1 MKKGAVNVIVIVA
14 ILFASVKSF
23 CCAQSVLEFDIIT
36 PTKFSLLIEQ
46 MVIDKKITYID
57 ACLEYCKEKEIEPNS
72 VGRLV
77 NKSLKQKI
85 QMEAEALHFL
95 PKTNSLPV

>member
-1 MKKGAVNVIVIVA
+1 MTFEIFYSIIEPMNNNE
-14 ILFASVKSF
+14 L
-23 CCAQSVLEFDIIT
+23 DIIT

-46 MVIDKKITYID
+46 MVQTKHISYMD

-72 VGRLV
+72 IARLV
-77 NKSLKQKI
+77 NKVLKQKI
-85 QMEAEALHFL
+85 QMEAEALHYL

>member
-1 MKKGAVNVIVIVA
+1 MTFEFFYNIIV
-14 ILFASVKSF
+14 LMNNNE
-23 CCAQSVLEFDIIT
+23 LDIIT

-46 MVIDKKITYID
+46 MVQTKHISYME

-72 VGRLV
+72 IARLV
-77 NKSLKQKI
+77 NKALKQKI
-85 QMEAEALHFL
+85 QMEAEELHFL

>member
-1 MKKGAVNVIVIVA
+1 MNNNE
-14 ILFASVKSF
+14 L
-23 CCAQSVLEFDIIT
+23 DIIT

-46 MVIDKKITYID
+46 MVQTKNITYMD

-72 VGRLV
+72 IARLV

-85 QMEAEALHFL
+85 QMEAEELHFL

>member
-1 MKKGAVNVIVIVA
+1 MDNEKYN
-14 ILFASVKSF
+14 FTNNMD
-23 CCAQSVLEFDIIT
+23 FDIIT

-46 MVIDKKITYID
+46 MVLNKKIPYID

-85 QMEAEALHFL
+85 QMEAEQLHFL

>member
-1 MKKGAVNVIVIVA
+1 MNKNTE
-14 ILFASVKSF
+14 L
-23 CCAQSVLEFDIIT
+23 DIIT

-46 MVIDKKITYID
+46 IVQTKNISYMD

-72 VGRLV
+72 IARLV

-85 QMEAEALHFL
+85 QMEAEELHFL

>member
-1 MKKGAVNVIVIVA
+1 MNKNTDTE
-14 ILFASVKSF
+14 L
-23 CCAQSVLEFDIIT
+23 DIIT
-36 PTKFSLLIEQ
+36 PTKFSLLIESIVQ
-46 MVIDKKITYID
+46 TKNISYMD

-72 VGRLV
+72 IARLV

-85 QMEAEALHFL
+85 QMEAEQLHFL

>member
-1 MKKGAVNVIVIVA
+1 MNNSE
-14 ILFASVKSF
+14 L
-23 CCAQSVLEFDIIT
+23 DIIT

-46 MVIDKKITYID
+46 KVQTKKMTYMD
-57 ACLEYCKEKEIEPNS
+57 ACLEYCKNKEIEPNS
-72 VGRLV
+72 IARLV

-85 QMEAEALHFL
+85 QMEAEELHFL

>member
-1 MKKGAVNVIVIVA
+1 MNKNNKE
-14 ILFASVKSF
+14 L
-23 CCAQSVLEFDIIT
+23 DIIT

-46 MVIDKKITYID
+46 MVQTKNISYMD
-57 ACLEYCKEKEIEPNS
+57 ACLEYCKEKELEPNS
-72 VGRLV
+72 IAKLV

-85 QMEAEALHFL
+85 QMEAEQLHFL

>member
-1 MKKGAVNVIVIVA
+1 MTFEFFYSI
-14 ILFASVKSF
+14 ILNMNKNTE
-23 CCAQSVLEFDIIT
+23 LDIIT

-46 MVIDKKITYID
+46 IVQTKNISYMD

-72 VGRLV
+72 IARLV

-85 QMEAEALHFL
+85 QMEAEELHFL

>member
-1 MKKGAVNVIVIVA
+1 MDNEKYQFTNNMH
-14 ILFASVKSF
+14 
-23 CCAQSVLEFDIIT
+23 FDIIT
-36 PTKFSLLIEQ
+36 PTKFCLLIEE
-46 MVIDKKITYID
+46 MVLTKKITYID

-72 VGRLV
+72 LGRLV

-85 QMEAEALHFL
+85 QMEAEELHFL

>member
-1 MKKGAVNVIVIVA
+1 MNKNKE
-14 ILFASVKSF
+14 L
-23 CCAQSVLEFDIIT
+23 DIIT

-46 MVIDKKITYID
+46 IVQTKNISYMD
-57 ACLEYCKEKEIEPNS
+57 ACLEYCKEKELETNS
-72 VGRLV
+72 IARLV

-85 QMEAEALHFL
+85 QMEAEQLHFL

>member
-1 MKKGAVNVIVIVA
+1 MNNNE
-14 ILFASVKSF
+14 L
-23 CCAQSVLEFDIIT
+23 DIIT

-46 MVIDKKITYID
+46 MVQTKNITYMD
-57 ACLEYCKEKEIEPNS
+57 ACLDYCKEKEIEPNS
-72 VGRLV
+72 IARLV

-85 QMEAEALHFL
+85 QMEAEQLHFL

>member
-1 MKKGAVNVIVIVA
+1 MNNKNIEI
-14 ILFASVKSF
+14 
-23 CCAQSVLEFDIIT
+23 DIIT

-46 MVIDKKITYID
+46 MVQIKHISYMD

-72 VGRLV
+72 IARLV
-77 NKSLKQKI
+77 NKVLKQKI

>member
-1 MKKGAVNVIVIVA
+1 MNKNTE
-14 ILFASVKSF
+14 L
-23 CCAQSVLEFDIIT
+23 DIIT

-46 MVIDKKITYID
+46 IVQTKNISYMD
-57 ACLEYCKEKEIEPNS
+57 ACLDYCKEKEIEPNS
-72 VGRLV
+72 IARLV

-85 QMEAEALHFL
+85 QMEAEELHFL

>member
-1 MKKGAVNVIVIVA
+1 MNKNKE
-14 ILFASVKSF
+14 L
-23 CCAQSVLEFDIIT
+23 DIIT

-46 MVIDKKITYID
+46 MVQTKNISYMD

-72 VGRLV
+72 IARLV

-85 QMEAEALHFL
+85 QMEAEELHFL

>member
-1 MKKGAVNVIVIVA
+1 MT
-14 ILFASVKSF
+14 F
-23 CCAQSVLEFDIIT
+23 EFFYSIIINMNKNNKELDIIT

-46 MVIDKKITYID
+46 MVQTKNISYMD

-72 VGRLV
+72 IARLV

-85 QMEAEALHFL
+85 QMEAEQLHFL

>member
-1 MKKGAVNVIVIVA
+1 MT
-14 ILFASVKSF
+14 F
-23 CCAQSVLEFDIIT
+23 EFFYNIIIPMNNNELDIIT

-46 MVIDKKITYID
+46 MVQTKHISYMD

-72 VGRLV
+72 IARLV
-77 NKSLKQKI
+77 NKALKQKI
-85 QMEAEALHFL
+85 QMEAENLHYL

>member
-1 MKKGAVNVIVIVA
+1 MNKNTE
-14 ILFASVKSF
+14 L
-23 CCAQSVLEFDIIT
+23 DIIT

-46 MVIDKKITYID
+46 MVQTKNITYMD
-57 ACLEYCKEKEIEPNS
+57 ACLDYCKEKEIEPNS
-72 VGRLV
+72 IARLV

-85 QMEAEALHFL
+85 QMEAEQLHFL

>member
-1 MKKGAVNVIVIVA
+1 MNKNTE
-14 ILFASVKSF
+14 L
-23 CCAQSVLEFDIIT
+23 DIIT

-46 MVIDKKITYID
+46 MVQTKNITYMD
-57 ACLEYCKEKEIEPNS
+57 ACLEYCKEREIEPNS
-72 VGRLV
+72 IARLV

-85 QMEAEALHFL
+85 QMEAEQLHFL

>member
-1 MKKGAVNVIVIVA
+1 MNKNTE
-14 ILFASVKSF
+14 L
-23 CCAQSVLEFDIIT
+23 DIIT

-46 MVIDKKITYID
+46 IVQTKNITYMD
-57 ACLEYCKEKEIEPNS
+57 ACLDYCKEKEIEPNS
-72 VGRLV
+72 IARLV

-85 QMEAEALHFL
+85 QMEAEQLHFL

>member
-1 MKKGAVNVIVIVA
+1 MNKNNKE
-14 ILFASVKSF
+14 L
-23 CCAQSVLEFDIIT
+23 DIIT

-46 MVIDKKITYID
+46 MVQTKNISYMD

-72 VGRLV
+72 ISRLV

-85 QMEAEALHFL
+85 QMEAEQLHFL
-95 PKTNSLPV
+95 HKTNSLPV

>member
-1 MKKGAVNVIVIVA
+1 MNKNTE
-14 ILFASVKSF
+14 L
-23 CCAQSVLEFDIIT
+23 DIIT

-46 MVIDKKITYID
+46 MVQTKHISYMD

-72 VGRLV
+72 IARLV
-77 NKSLKQKI
+77 NKALKQKI
-85 QMEAEALHFL
+85 QMEAENLHYL

>member
-1 MKKGAVNVIVIVA
+1 MNNNE
-14 ILFASVKSF
+14 L
-23 CCAQSVLEFDIIT
+23 DIIT
-36 PTKFSLLIEQ
+36 PTKFSLLIESIVQ
-46 MVIDKKITYID
+46 TKNISYMD
-57 ACLEYCKEKEIEPNS
+57 ACLDYCKEKEIEPNS
-72 VGRLV
+72 IARLV

>member
-1 MKKGAVNVIVIVA
+1 MNNSES
-14 ILFASVKSF
+14 L
-23 CCAQSVLEFDIIT
+23 DIIT

-46 MVIDKKITYID
+46 KVQTKKMTYMD
-57 ACLEYCKEKEIEPNS
+57 ACLEYCKDKEIEPNS
-72 VGRLV
+72 IARLV

-85 QMEAEALHFL
+85 QMEGEAHQFL

>member
-1 MKKGAVNVIVIVA
+1 MTFEFFYNIIVPMNNNE
-14 ILFASVKSF
+14 L
-23 CCAQSVLEFDIIT
+23 DIIT

-46 MVIDKKITYID
+46 MVQTKHISYMD

-72 VGRLV
+72 IARLV
-77 NKSLKQKI
+77 NKALKQKI
-85 QMEAEALHFL
+85 QMEAEQLHFL